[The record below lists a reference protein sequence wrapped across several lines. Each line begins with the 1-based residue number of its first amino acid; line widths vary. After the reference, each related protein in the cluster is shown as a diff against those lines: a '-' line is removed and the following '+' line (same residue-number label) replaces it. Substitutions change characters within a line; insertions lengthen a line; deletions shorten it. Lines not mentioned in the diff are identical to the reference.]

1 VREFLKG
8 GNLGVRPH
16 PGANEINF
24 TSSDTYLSDEP
35 LIRMSSPRKRSSSRF
50 CAAGILP
57 AACSAGVPPATC
69 SAVIPP
75 ATCSAGV
82 PPATCSAGVPPAACS
97 TVIPP
102 ATCSAVI
109 PPATCSAV
117 IPPAAHPEE
126 IEGGN
131 HLPDC
136 TVDEKI
142 HSLGPSRPRAYA
154 LGYAHTAP
162 LALKRQYRVS
172 INHSLRKL
180 NRT

>member
-1 VREFLKG
+1 MVFDNGHIFYPLSLWERAGVREFLKG

-57 AACSAGVPPATC
+57 AACSAGVPPAAC

-75 ATCSAGV
+75 ATCSAGIL
-82 PPATCSAGVPPAACS
+82 PAA
-97 TVIPP
+97 
-102 ATCSAVI
+102 
-109 PPATCSAV
+109 CSAV